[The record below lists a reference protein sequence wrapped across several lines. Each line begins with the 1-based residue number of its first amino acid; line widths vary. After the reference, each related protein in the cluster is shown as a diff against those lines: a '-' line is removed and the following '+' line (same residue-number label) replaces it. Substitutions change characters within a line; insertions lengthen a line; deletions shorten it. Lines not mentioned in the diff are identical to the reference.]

1 MTDTMAPPAARPECS
16 RGASPRATDRT
27 RAPRVRATASAPAHA
42 GRTGGTAP
50 FVLLIMVL
58 LASGLVATLWL
69 STAAAADS
77 YRLEGARTGA
87 RDLSEQ
93 AEHLR
98 RDVEAMQSAP
108 SVAAGAARIGMVP
121 GGTPSVLLVRP
132 DGSTQLVGA
141 PTPASAAPP
150 GPATTVVSR
159 PAPASPTPTSPATPA
174 AGTTGAVTAVAGD
187 PEGPR

>member
-1 MTDTMAPPAARPECS
+1 M
-16 RGASPRATDRT
+16 
-27 RAPRVRATASAPAHA
+27 
-42 GRTGGTAP
+42 
-50 FVLLIMVL
+50 L

-77 YRLEGARTGA
+77 YRLENARNGA

-93 AEHLR
+93 AERLR

-121 GGTPSVLLVRP
+121 GGTPAVLLVRP
-132 DGSTQLVGA
+132 DGSTQLVGT
-141 PTPASAAPP
+141 PTAAAAAPP
-150 GPATTVVSR
+150 APVGPSAPAAVGATPSAAAATPTAATPTAATPTAGSPATT
-159 PAPASPTPTSPATPA
+159 TPLT
-174 AGTTGAVTAVAGD
+174 GD